1 MSEELHKLLH
11 DYIHGEDTSGFYD
24 HEGGLLKEINLELKT
39 IDELKEMFPDE
50 YNFIRGQ
57 LEEGFLDE
65 LLDDEVL
72 EQ

>member
-1 MSEELHKLLH
+1 MSEEP
-11 DYIHGEDTSGFYD
+11 
-24 HEGGLLKEINLELKT
+24 HELLKSAYGVYTFYNDWIKTGCVKEIDLELKT
-39 IDELKEMFPDE
+39 IDELKEMFPNE

-72 EQ
+72 ER